1 MEVKCSHFA
10 KVREAERLKSPLD
23 SIFSDFEKTEKERK
37 ALENKSDKKR

>member
-1 MEVKCSHFA
+1 VSKQSIA
-10 KVREAERLKSPLD
+10 ALKSPLD